1 MDKNNTS
8 LIFQLLKTSQLIKK
22 KIHNEIPENLS
33 NLPFELLSYLQQSP
47 QSLTSL
53 TQKMQCSKQETSR
66 QVQRAEKHGW
76 VKVMPNPNDKRSKQV
91 SLSTEAK
98 KLLKQGANRY
108 QELEQQWCKDISSSE
123 LKNLLKTL
131 QKIDEALSG

>member
-33 NLPFELLSYLQQSP
+33 NLPFELLSHLQQSP

-66 QVQRAEKHGW
+66 KVQRAEKHGW
-76 VKVMPNPNDKRSKQV
+76 IIVETDQKDKRGKKV
-91 SLSTEAK
+91 SLTKDAK
-98 KLLKQGANRY
+98 KLLQQGAKYY
-108 QELEQQWCKDISSSE
+108 QSIEKQWQKELTTHEI
-123 LKNLLKTL
+123 KNLTSTL
-131 QKIDEALSG
+131 NKIGKLID